1 MFKGNYGL
9 WIILSFRNL
18 IFYTNLLFY
27 TNSLDGN
34 FVSSISLLQY

>member
-1 MFKGNYGL
+1 MFKDNYGL
-9 WIILSFRNL
+9 WIILSFRNF

-34 FVSSISLLQY
+34 FVSSSSLLQY